1 MTRTNAVIKYLESW
15 SIDADI
21 KKNKLATNVIKRAMQ
36 DLRNADWENKITIR
50 FLAAMVT
57 IETIGLVAVGLI
69 LA

>member
-21 KKNKLATNVIKRAMQ
+21 KKNKLATTVIKRATQ

-50 FLAAMVT
+50 FLTAMVI